1 MKIKIKLVNQL
12 DIYGNKSYSAYD
24 IEGLDYHFYMG
35 SGVVTSDGQKFK
47 ATIYEL
53 GDTPVYS
60 FWAYSARKA
69 AKGVL
74 ENFDLKLGQEFE
86 VSSSD
91 LERV

>member
-1 MKIKIKLVNQL
+1 MKSKIKLGRREE
-12 DIYGNKSYSAYD
+12 IYPGSTLYE
-24 IEGLDYHFYMG
+24 ITGMDYHFYMG

-47 ATIYEL
+47 ATIYEI

-74 ENFDLKLGQEFE
+74 ANFDLKLGQEFE

>member
-60 FWAYSARKA
+60 FWSDTPKKA
-69 AKGVL
+69 ANGVL
-74 ENFDLKLGQEFE
+74 ANFDLKLGQEFE

>member
-1 MKIKIKLVNQL
+1 MKSKIKLGRQEEMYPGSTL
-12 DIYGNKSYSAYD
+12 YEITGM
-24 IEGLDYHFYMG
+24 DYHFHMG

-60 FWAYSARKA
+60 FWSDTPRKA
-69 AKGVL
+69 ANGVL
-74 ENFDLKLGQEFE
+74 ANFDLKLGQEFE

-91 LERV
+91 LEAV